1 MQDTEGSSFVTTN
14 TPAMKPLKIKLKEK
28 TALSL
33 NHVDSKEYDKG
44 EELTSATTSQRLLF
58 ENLIK
63 SGKADE
69 VGAVAPKEEKQAKG
83 QKTKTPD
90 ETKSTKKSKK

>member
-14 TPAMKPLKIKLKEK
+14 PPAMKPLKIKLKEK

-33 NHVDSKEYDKG
+33 DHVNSKEYPKG

-58 ENLIK
+58 ENLIS

-69 VGAVAPKEEKQAKG
+69 VGAESPKQAKG

-90 ETKSTKKSKK
+90 EKKSTKKSKK